1 MRSLT
6 KPSLF
11 PLLNSGSILAIAIW
25 VLVFFSI
32 LSVGLYN
39 MVSSQIRLVR
49 SFQERTLCPYLA
61 KSAYLYFGLEL
72 TKEEAVYNTLYELRK
87 KREVELGRGKF
98 IYTLLDEES
107 KININKAPKEIL
119 AALPGLDEDVARK
132 IIDLRNNLGG
142 SFQIKEE
149 ILLVEGIT
157 EEIYNKLKDF
167 ITVYGDGKVNLNT
180 ASVEVMKALGFRED
194 LINGLLEFRAGPDGK
209 EGTEDD
215 GVFGVVQDDIFK
227 LNKYIS
233 ESQRTDL
240 LNAQARDL
248 ITTDSK
254 NFSLIIETEILNRP
268 AMKYTIITDRSKI
281 MRWIEQ

>member
-1 MRSLT
+1 
-6 KPSLF
+6 
-11 PLLNSGSILAIAIW
+11 
-25 VLVFFSI
+25 
-32 LSVGLYN
+32 

-119 AALPGLDEDVARK
+119 ALLPGLDEDVAGE

-149 ILLVEGIT
+149 ILLLEDIT
-157 EEIYNKLKDF
+157 EEIYNKFKDF

-227 LNKYIS
+227 LNKYIP

-268 AMKYTIITDRSKI
+268 AMKYTIITDGSKI